1 MNTNFTFLTEM
12 FPELEKTG
20 SLAEGYLY
28 SDPNTCLFKLGAFAE
43 IMVNYMFDLDNLEP
57 PETDNTH
64 ANRLRTLWQ
73 AGYLPQDINDI
84 FYVLRKKRNDAVHLG
99 YDSLEACKTL
109 LQLAHTLSVWFMQVK
124 ENVKTSAVKI
134 SALGAVMVHFGH
146 GKPVRNRNW

>member
-28 SDPNTCLFKLGAFAE
+28 SDPNTCLFKLGTFAE
-43 IMVNYMFDLDNLEP
+43 IMVNYMFDLDNLAP

-64 ANRLRTLWQ
+64 ANRLRMLWQ

-84 FYVLRKKRNDAVHLG
+84 FYVLRKSEMMPCIWVTIHWR
-99 YDSLEACKTL
+99 
-109 LQLAHTLSVWFMQVK
+109 
-124 ENVKTSAVKI
+124 NVKPCCNWRIRFRFGLCRYMGIIVTS
-134 SALGAVMVHFGH
+134 L
-146 GKPVRNRNW
+146 PR